1 MSPAPSRPSASPARS
16 RSSRATPKMT
26 KQPSPRSKAPAD
38 EEKGKTNADSTL
50 SGLKG
55 DWAAI
60 GLLMLLYTL
69 QGIPMGLFGSVP
81 FLMQQKKV
89 SMLDQSQFSL
99 AVWPFSLKLMWAP
112 LVDSVYSGRVGRRK
126 TWIVPAQLAIGVL
139 LLWSSLHIDTWLGE
153 GIDSADVDVGTLTK
167 LFLAFYFLAATQ
179 DIAVDGLALTILSP
193 RNKELGA
200 TCNAIGQSV
209 GANVAYTGFLAL
221 YTYGYVTLGGFM
233 SFWGGV
239 FLLSTVWVAVA
250 KGDEHEPLRG
260 SVGSILT
267 SAYGEMLTVL
277 KLPAVR
283 SMALVLLTAKAAL
296 GVFDAVVPLRLVE
309 VGVPKEHLA
318 MIASSMFPVM
328 LLAQLYV
335 SGKYFAGKDSKPLL
349 IWLGCYPYRILL
361 GVVSALI
368 VVVVAHLSA
377 GGGGGLPAWLYAV
390 MFAAMAVG
398 TVLNGTMF
406 VAQMAFYNRVSTRH
420 WRNLHDDAQHD
431 LQPGF
436 RVADHRRAVRRR
448 QDDGH
453 AVRAQGMRRVGR
465 ARVAQGGHGRGRL
478 RLRRRDRR
486 RRLLCDVRDLA
497 RRGLPW
503 FTAMRA
509 RVKSLKRSRRK
520 PGSPRSDATPSA
532 PPGRGGVTSSRGL
545 DCEYC
550 LTPHISWSPVVKRGV
565 ADAARGAR
573 APRCVA
579 DAFWACSGCVLAAP
593 VCYDP
598 SK

>member
-1 MSPAPSRPSASPARS
+1 MSCVRGTHPANAAAQEQRVSGAQPPLSVAGALAFVARHAKDGEAASS
-16 RSSRATPKMT
+16 
-26 KQPSPRSKAPAD
+26 RSKAPAD

-99 AVWPFSLKLMWAP
+99 AVWPFSLKLLWAP

-368 VVVVAHLSA
+368 VVVVAHLS
-377 GGGGGLPAWLYAV
+377 PA
-390 MFAAMAVG
+390 AA
-398 TVLNGTMF
+398 
-406 VAQMAFYNRVSTRH
+406 
-420 WRNLHDDAQHD
+420 
-431 LQPGF
+431 
-436 RVADHRRAVRRR
+436 ADS
-448 QDDGH
+448 
-453 AVRAQGMRRVGR
+453 
-465 ARVAQGGHGRGRL
+465 
-478 RLRRRDRR
+478 
-486 RRLLCDVRDLA
+486 
-497 RRGLPW
+497 RRG
-503 FTAMRA
+503 FTPSCSWRW
-509 RVKSLKRSRRK
+509 RWGPSSTGRCSSRRW
-520 PGSPRSDATPSA
+520 PSTTASRTP
-532 PPGRGGVTSSRGL
+532 P
-545 DCEYC
+545 
-550 LTPHISWSPVVKRGV
+550 
-565 ADAARGAR
+565 
-573 APRCVA
+573 
-579 DAFWACSGCVLAAP
+579 LAEP
-593 VCYDP
+593 T
-598 SK
+598 